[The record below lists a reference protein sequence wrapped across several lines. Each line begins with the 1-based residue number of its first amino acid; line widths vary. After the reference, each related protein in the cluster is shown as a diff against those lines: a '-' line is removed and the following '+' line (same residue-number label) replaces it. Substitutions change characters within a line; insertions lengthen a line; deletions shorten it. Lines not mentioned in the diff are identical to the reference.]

1 MNFSEKENLA
11 NDGGVILNQHPPVIA
26 SLNIKK
32 GLGKLKAG
40 TLMKKGTTGLEAA
53 APADTPDVVLVED
66 VNAVA
71 GEEIVGRCLIHGC
84 VAAGRLLDRSG
95 GEGHEAAAA
104 ETLYEK
110 LTAKGIYPMQSFD

>member
-1 MNFSEKENLA
+1 MKFSEKENLT
-11 NDGGVILNQHPPVIA
+11 NDGGVVLTQHPTVIV
-26 SLNIKK
+26 SLSIKK

-53 APADTPDVVLVED
+53 APADTPDVD
-66 VNAVA
+66 AVA
-71 GEEIVGRCLIHGC
+71 GEEVVGRCLIHGC

-95 GEGHEAAAA
+95 GEGHETAAA

-110 LTAKGIYPMQSFD
+110 LTAKGVYPMQFFDN

>member
-1 MNFSEKENLA
+1 MGKFTAVTIIK
-11 NDGGVILNQHPPVIA
+11 IA
-26 SLNIKK
+26 
-32 GLGKLKAG
+32 
-40 TLMKKGTTGLEAA
+40 TTGLEAA

-71 GEEIVGRCLIHGC
+71 GEEVVGRCLIHGC